1 MNTNREEIDLERLSR
16 DGQRAD
22 QTAPTT
28 LAYREGQPAYYGR
41 RDHTGIVG
49 WGVDLPKANRPAY
62 PKERTPPRLE
72 VPWNEPEPQRQ
83 NVEVLVSVEHV
94 KRPPVFGTVQPPSG
108 LSGVLRRAA
117 FGWAEADI
125 RHWLVLILA
134 DRVNVVEGVIEDLA
148 NGHVPNVFAEM
159 GWKAKYKHN
168 KAGFFT
174 KIAVM
179 SAVAGLGIY
188 LMTRREKD
196 RD

>member
-1 MNTNREEIDLERLSR
+1 MNTERIRTATVSESA
-16 DGQRAD
+16 QRND

-28 LAYREGQPAYYGR
+28 LAYREGQPLYAGR
-41 RDHTGIVG
+41 TDPRTING
-49 WGVDLPKANRPAY
+49 WGADLDRSRRPAY
-62 PKERTPPRLE
+62 PKEHTPPRLE

-83 NVEVLVSVEHV
+83 NVEVLTSVEHV

-134 DRVNVVEGVIEDLA
+134 DRINVVEGVIEDLA
-148 NGHVPNVFAEM
+148 RGHVPNVFAEM
-159 GWKAKYKHN
+159 GWKAKYKYN
-168 KAGFFT
+168 KRGFFT

-179 SAVAGLGIY
+179 SAVAGLGVY
-188 LMTRREKD
+188 LLTRD
-196 RD
+196 RSED